1 MKTQKV
7 FTLAASAAVLS
18 LTAACGGAS
27 TAPNADVGD
36 PVSGGSIRYAVSA
49 WPKCVD
55 PALQARGLS
64 ASQQYVE
71 TLTDQDRTTGEVI
84 PRLAE
89 SWEVSDAAN
98 SFTLTLRDGVTFSD
112 GTPLTAEV
120 VKANVDTLKQ
130 IADSGRA
137 DTPLISAL
145 NTYVGTTV
153 VDDRIVRFDFG
164 APELGFLRNL
174 SDPYFGIYASSTVAS
189 SYEERC
195 AGTSLV
201 ATGPFVITDVVQG
214 QKLELDRRDDYGWAP
229 AGVTSHTGAGY
240 VDSISFELIP
250 ESGVR
255 VGGLQ
260 SGEFDIVDDVPVLDQ
275 DVVAAQGDQ
284 IITGLVPNL
293 VPGLRQN
300 PLSPLGSDVA
310 VRQAL
315 QSGIDREEIR
325 DTLYSDRYSL
335 PSSAIAS
342 NTPLWADQS
351 DGLVYD
357 PDRSE
362 KILADAGWAKDGD
375 GIWAKDGTQL
385 APRITYTPGST
396 QGATQ
401 QELELIQQQLG
412 RIGIKVQLSP
422 ITAAE
427 SSAYMKD
434 KAAAPYDFLTGSGP
448 AKDVDFLAGLF
459 LKTNPA
465 LAPADQPELESAAKA
480 LNLAATDAEREE
492 AAAALQKLLVD
503 GGYWIPVREQT
514 RAVGVSAD
522 IQGVEIDPYGGT
534 VLYDAWKV
542 GGTS

>member
-1 MKTQKV
+1 MKTFKAV
-7 FTLAASAAVLS
+7 SFAATAAVLS

-27 TAPNADVGD
+27 TASNNEVGE
-36 PVSGGSIRYAVSA
+36 PVSGGSLRYAVSA

-55 PALQARGLS
+55 PALGARGLS

-89 SWEVSDAAN
+89 SWEVAPEAN
-98 SFTLTLRDGVTFSD
+98 SFTVTLRGGVTFSD

-120 VKANVDTLKQ
+120 VKTNVDALKA

-145 NTYVGTTV
+145 NTYQGTTV
-153 VDDRIVRFDFG
+153 VDDKTVRFDFG

-174 SDPYFGIYASSTVAS
+174 SDPYFGIYAPSTVAS
-189 SYEERC
+189 TYEERC

-201 ATGPFVITDVVQG
+201 ATGPFVIADVVQG
-214 QKLELDRRDDYGWAP
+214 QKLDLERRDDYDWAP
-229 AGVTSHTGAGY
+229 GGVTAHTGAGY
-240 VDSISFELIP
+240 VQSISFELIP

-275 DVVAAQGDQ
+275 DVIVAQGDQ

-300 PLSPLGSDVA
+300 PLSPLGSDLA
-310 VRQAL
+310 VRQAI
-315 QSGIDREEIR
+315 QTGIDREEIR

-335 PSSAIAS
+335 PTSAIAS
-342 NTPLWADQS
+342 NTPLWS
-351 DGLVYD
+351 DESAGLAYD

-362 KILADAGWAKDGD
+362 KILADAGWIKDSE
-375 GIWAKDGTQL
+375 GIWAKNGAQL
-385 APRITYTPGST
+385 APRITYIPGTS

-427 SSAYMKD
+427 SSAFMKD

-465 LAPADQPELESAAKA
+465 LAPADQPELENAANA
-480 LNLAATDAEREE
+480 LNLSATDAEREK
-492 AAAALQKLLVD
+492 AAAALQNLLVD
-503 GGYWIPVREQT
+503 GAYWIPVREQT
-514 RAVGVSAD
+514 RAVGISAAV
-522 IQGVEIDPYGGT
+522 QGVEIDPYGGT

-542 GGTS
+542 GQ

>member
-1 MKTQKV
+1 MKTFRA
-7 FTLAASAAVLS
+7 FTLTATAAVLT
-18 LTAACGGAS
+18 LTTACGGGSSAS
-27 TAPNADVGD
+27 NAEVGD
-36 PVSGGSIRYAVSA
+36 PVSGGSLRYAVSA

-84 PRLAE
+84 PRLAQ
-89 SWEVSDAAN
+89 SWEVTPDAK

-120 VKANVDTLKQ
+120 VKTNIDGLKA
-130 IADSGRA
+130 IADAGRG

-153 VDDRIVRFDFG
+153 VDDKNVRFDFG

-174 SDPYFGIYASSTVAS
+174 SDPYFGIYAPSTVTS
-189 SYEERC
+189 SYEDRC
-195 AGTSLV
+195 AGTTLV
-201 ATGPFVITDVVQG
+201 GTGPFVITDVVQG
-214 QKLELDRRDDYGWAP
+214 QKLELQRRDDYDWAP
-229 AGVTSHTGAGY
+229 EGVTKHTGAGY
-240 VDSISFELIP
+240 IDSVSFELIP

-275 DVVAAQGDQ
+275 DVVTAQGDQ

-300 PLSPLGSDVA
+300 PLSPLGSDLA
-310 VRQAL
+310 VRQAI

-335 PSSAIAS
+335 PTSAIAS

-375 GIWAKDGTQL
+375 GIWAKDGKQL
-385 APRITYTPGST
+385 APRITYTPGSS

-422 ITAAE
+422 ITPAE
-427 SSAYMKD
+427 SSAFMKD

-465 LAPADQPELESAAKA
+465 LAPADQPELESAANA
-480 LNLAATDAEREE
+480 LNLAATDTEREN
-492 AAAALQKLLVD
+492 AAAALQNLLVD
-503 GGYWIPVREQT
+503 GAYWIPVREQT

-542 GGTS
+542 GEQ